1 MRMTLLR
8 WLNRRQPGMHSNT
21 SVLDAAVA
29 TYLEGLELNGLLQ
42 SLVNSTWFFVDEQ
55 PIPS

>member
-1 MRMTLLR
+1 MTLLR

>member
-29 TYLEGLELNGLLQ
+29 TYLEGLELRHIAELGQ
-42 SLVNSTWFFVDEQ
+42 QYLVFVDER